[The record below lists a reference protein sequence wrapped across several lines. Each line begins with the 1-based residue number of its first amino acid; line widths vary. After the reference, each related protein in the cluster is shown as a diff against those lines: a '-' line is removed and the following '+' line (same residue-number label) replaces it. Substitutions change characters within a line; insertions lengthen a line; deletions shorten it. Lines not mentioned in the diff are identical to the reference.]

1 MSISV
6 LVAVAKEMA
15 LVLQV
20 NRTSARG
27 VPEVQSFRGL
37 QLYPVQI
44 DGFFMT
50 HFTPKK
56 TATFGN
62 WPKEKVQLCQT
73 SSTSTFYRNAGHK
86 TLWHRRCNW
95 PTTLMNAPWQRRGCL
110 GTGRSFFIR
119 AGTYHPCSHA
129 YPWYLHVFTRINRPK
144 IHQLCQSPGCSSSCR
159 WGSCHRGAAQL
170 FLVATGTWHILAY

>member
-1 MSISV
+1 MFLYFSSFFLRLDRIQKIHVVGLEMSISV

-73 SSTSTFYRNAGHK
+73 SNNVLQERWAQDFVAQKMQLAHDTHECTVAEARMSRNE
-86 TLWHRRCNW
+86 
-95 PTTLMNAPWQRRGCL
+95 
-110 GTGRSFFIR
+110 
-119 AGTYHPCSHA
+119 
-129 YPWYLHVFTRINRPK
+129 
-144 IHQLCQSPGCSSSCR
+144 
-159 WGSCHRGAAQL
+159 
-170 FLVATGTWHILAY
+170 ILDQGG